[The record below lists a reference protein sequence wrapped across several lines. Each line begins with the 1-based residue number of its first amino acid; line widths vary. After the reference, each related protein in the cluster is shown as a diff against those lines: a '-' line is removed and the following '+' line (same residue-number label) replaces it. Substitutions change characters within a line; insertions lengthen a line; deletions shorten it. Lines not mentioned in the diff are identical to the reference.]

1 MKKII
6 IGVFCLILFCMTLS
20 GRKIMTFFI
29 GTLAESI
36 GYITMLP
43 IYFLIFFL
51 LFKVNVLEKTIK
63 IETGILFRI
72 ILGLILGVLIY
83 RYIIDPY
90 PTIESFSV
98 L

>member
-6 IGVFCLILFCMTLS
+6 IGVFCLILFCMTS
-20 GRKIMTFFI
+20 NGKRIMMSFT

-36 GYITMLP
+36 GYVSMLP

-51 LFKVNVLEKTIK
+51 LFKVDILEKTIK
-63 IETGILFRI
+63 IKTGVLFRI

-83 RYIIDPY
+83 RYIIDSY
-90 PTIESFSV
+90 SYIY